1 MATYGFST
9 HSTPPTQPPEQAL
22 SSMKSSSPMRSSS
35 ISSKT
40 RMTFSMP
47 SAARYFSFNSA
58 EDSPPEVAQL
68 TPIMPEFESD
78 SRSFGVSLSMRLES
92 CGKISLMAMAPST
105 SDFSMPMGMR
115 ISVTFAGHGVMKKQP
130 ICSFGRPV
138 FCMAC
143 CFAILAAVS
152 MGDKSGRTWSQ
163 RSGKRTRIK
172 RTTAGQAELMTGRC
186 KVPASIRRRVASLT
200 SSAAPETSMT
210 SSNPSFLR
218 PDKT

>member
-1 MATYGFST
+1 
-9 HSTPPTQPPEQAL
+9 
-22 SSMKSSSPMRSSS
+22 
-35 ISSKT
+35 
-40 RMTFSMP
+40 
-47 SAARYFSFNSA
+47 
-58 EDSPPEVAQL
+58 
-68 TPIMPEFESD
+68 
-78 SRSFGVSLSMRLES
+78 
-92 CGKISLMAMAPST
+92 MAPST

-186 KVPASIRRRVASLT
+186 KAGIHQAAGSL
-200 SSAAPETSMT
+200 A
-210 SSNPSFLR
+210 
-218 PDKT
+218 DKLCRAGNLHDVIEPKLFKAG